1 MKVRLL
7 NREETY
13 RIRHFSLDL
22 SVEEKGK
29 LYPFN
34 IILIENYDIRAQSYH
49 YEIECVSC
57 KKMKMTAREDLS
69 DLEMK
74 VEEYLIDNAVDV
86 LSRKIPAQKTA

>member
-1 MKVRLL
+1 MTVKLV

-22 SVEEKGK
+22 DVEEKGK
-29 LYPFN
+29 LYPLN
-34 IILIENYDIRAQSYH
+34 ITMIENYDVKAQSYH

-57 KKMKMTAREDLS
+57 KKMTAKKDVT

-74 VEEYLIDNAVDV
+74 LEGYLIDNAVDI
-86 LSRKIPAQKTA
+86 LSRKLPVKKTG